1 MSVNLFFWTGL
12 DGENLLDKSKVE
24 EITEY
29 LAEMKEAAFACFLG
43 PQDEVSCTGHCSCKT
58 PLQKQGFKISTHM
71 QSLLANMTIATY

>member
-58 PLQKQGFKISTHM
+58 PLQQQGFKISTHM
-71 QSLLANMTIATY
+71 QSLLSNMTIATY

>member
-58 PLQKQGFKISTHM
+58 SLQQGFKISTHM
-71 QSLLANMTIATY
+71 QSLLSNMAIATY

>member
-12 DGENLLDKSKVE
+12 DGENLLDKAKVE

-43 PQDEVSCTGHCSCKT
+43 PQDEVSCTGNT
-58 PLQKQGFKISTHM
+58 RPAGGF
-71 QSLLANMTIATY
+71 

>member
-1 MSVNLFFWTGL
+1 MSVNVFFWTGL

-43 PQDEVSCTGHCSCKT
+43 PQDEVSFTGHCSCKT
-58 PLQKQGFKISTHM
+58 PLQQDLKSFIEN
-71 QSLLANMTIATY
+71 LAYKHYVLI